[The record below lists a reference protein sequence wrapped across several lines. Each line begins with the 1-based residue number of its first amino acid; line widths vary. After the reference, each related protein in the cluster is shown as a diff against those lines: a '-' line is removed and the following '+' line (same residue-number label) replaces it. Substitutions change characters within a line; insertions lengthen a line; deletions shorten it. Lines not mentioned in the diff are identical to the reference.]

1 MDSRLKRLSI
11 LGCIAAVIL
20 LIILVVYANGGLG
33 AFGGKKSAVPEAS
46 QEEQTTEPLQIS
58 SQIGDDLKAFLEDEE
73 FFDSDE
79 DDFLKNAMDDS
90 KRLSIMTS
98 SVEKDIRV
106 SVLDYEGKVVKG
118 ESFTVRITDENGDTS
133 DYKDLDQDGIIYA
146 AGLNAGNYEVKLL
159 PLTGSDYRVPVYSTT
174 IRVKEK
180 VEYIVIS
187 DISHLIKTEDE
198 IDAKKEDT
206 EVNEAEE
213 TADNTELVKLQF
225 GGTRRKAGIDVSK
238 YQGEIDWEKVAAAG
252 VEFVIIRVGY
262 RGCVTGAIVVDPCF
276 EQNIK
281 GALAAGLEVGVYFFT
296 QAVNEAE
303 AVEEASAVVSL
314 VQDYELKLPIY
325 IDIESAGGNG
335 RADGLDKET
344 RTLVGDAFCRTC
356 KNAGYNSGVYA
367 CRYWLYNNLDMSVL
381 EKYEVWDAEYVS
393 VPQYTGYYTMWQHS
407 SKGQIDGINGNVDLD
422 IYYY

>member
-11 LGCIAAVIL
+11 LGCLTAVIL
-20 LIILVVYANGGLG
+20 LILLVIYANGGAS
-33 AFGGKKSAVPEAS
+33 AFGKKTPAQQDMPAE
-46 QEEQTTEPLQIS
+46 TEVTEVSDSP
-58 SQIGDDLKAFLEDEE
+58 QIGNDLKGFLEDEE

-90 KRLSIMTS
+90 KRLSIMTT

-106 SVLDYEGKVVKG
+106 SVLDYEGNVVKG
-118 ESFTVRITDENGDTS
+118 ESFTVRITDEEGESN
-133 DYKDLDQDGIIYA
+133 DYKDLDKDGIIYA
-146 AGLNAGNYEVKLL
+146 AGLNAGNYEVRLM
-159 PLTGSDYRVPVYSTT
+159 PLTSSDYRVPVYSTT

-187 DISHLIKTEDE
+187 DISNLIKTEDE
-198 IDAKKEDT
+198 IDWKKEDT
-206 EVNEAEE
+206 AENEAEE
-213 TADNTELVKLQF
+213 TADDTELVKLQF

-335 RADGLDKET
+335 RADGLTKEQ
-344 RTLVGDAFCRTC
+344 RTQIGDAFCRTA

>member
-20 LIILVVYANGGLG
+20 LIMLVIYANGGI
-33 AFGGKKSAVPEAS
+33 KKQGNSESPAPENAQETQVTEEVKSSA
-46 QEEQTTEPLQIS
+46 
-58 SQIGDDLKAFLEDEE
+58 QIGDNLKGFLEDEE
-73 FFDSDE
+73 FFDSDKG
-79 DDFLKNAMDDS
+79 DFLANALDDS
-90 KRLSIMTS
+90 KRLSIMTT

-106 SVLDYEGKVVKG
+106 TVLDYEGKVVKG
-118 ESFTVRITDENGDTS
+118 ESFTVRITDEDGDSS
-133 DYKDLDQDGIIYA
+133 DYKDIDKDGIIYA
-146 AGLNAGNYEVKLL
+146 AGLSSGNYEVKLL
-159 PLTGSDYRVPVYSTT
+159 PITSSDYRVPVYSTT

-180 VEYIVIS
+180 VEYVVIS
-187 DISHLIKTEDE
+187 DISNLIKTEDE
-198 IDAKKEDT
+198 IDPKKEDT
-206 EVNEAEE
+206 AENEAEE
-213 TADNTELVKLQF
+213 TADETELVKLQF

-252 VEFVIIRVGY
+252 VEFVIIRCGY

-335 RADGLDKET
+335 RADGLGKEE
-344 RTLVGDAFCRTC
+344 RTKVGDAFCRTA

-407 SKGQIDGINGNVDLD
+407 SKGKVDGINGNVDLD